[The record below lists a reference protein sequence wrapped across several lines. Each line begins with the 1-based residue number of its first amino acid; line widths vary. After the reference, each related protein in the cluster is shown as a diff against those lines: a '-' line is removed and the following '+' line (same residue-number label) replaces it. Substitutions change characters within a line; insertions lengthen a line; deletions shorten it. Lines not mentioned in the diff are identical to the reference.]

1 MNQIFWARAA
11 EKQFE
16 KLPSKPQVRILA
28 ELDRLASAWPP
39 STTVKALAT
48 MSGYRLRMGNS
59 PGFFVV
65 DEDMIQYPE
74 LNEPMTPPAV
84 IKMMHL
90 DNLSR
95 IQAWRKHLGLTVGEI
110 AKSLAVRQSVV
121 QGLEEKDAR
130 PHPAMLEKIAAT
142 FGLVPSLLIWEDP
155 E

>member
-1 MNQIFWARAA
+1 MNQIFWARTA

-16 KLPSKPQVRILA
+16 KLPSKQQVRILA
-28 ELDRLASAWPP
+28 ELDRLAASWPP
-39 STTVKALAT
+39 ASTVKALAS
-48 MSGYRLRMGNS
+48 MSGYRLRMGHS

-74 LNEPMTPPAV
+74 LNEPMTPQAV

-90 DNLSR
+90 DGLSR
-95 IQAWRKHLGLTVGEI
+95 IQAWRKHLGLSVGTM
-110 AKSLAVRQSVV
+110 AKSLAVRQSVF
-121 QGLEEKDAR
+121 QGLEEKDAK

-142 FGLVPSLLIWEDP
+142 FGLEPSLLIWDDP